1 MAFAGMKIAGKCP
14 PGMSSRPWAFT
25 RSIRSRG
32 KYQLGAPLFDKI
44 TLSTGPEKKFVI
56 TANKESDGHIYV
68 QEVYLN
74 EKKLDRTWITH
85 EEIMN
90 GGELKFVLSTRP

>member
-25 RSIRSRG
+25 RSIRSRENTSWA
-32 KYQLGAPLFDKI
+32 LRCS

>member
-1 MAFAGMKIAGKCP
+1 
-14 PGMSSRPWAFT
+14 MSDEVR
-25 RSIRSRG
+25 
-32 KYQLGAPLFDKI
+32 
-44 TLSTGPEKKFVI
+44 KKFVI

>member
-1 MAFAGMKIAGKCP
+1 
-14 PGMSSRPWAFT
+14 MSAWYVFSAMGFYPVNPVE
-25 RSIRSRG
+25 G
-32 KYQLGAPLFDKI
+32 NYQFGAPLFDKI

>member
-1 MAFAGMKIAGKCP
+1 MKIAGKCP

-25 RSIRSRG
+25 RSIRSRENTSWA
-32 KYQLGAPLFDKI
+32 APLFDKI

-56 TANKESDGHIYV
+56 TANKESDRHIYV

>member
-1 MAFAGMKIAGKCP
+1 M
-14 PGMSSRPWAFT
+14 RYL
-25 RSIRSRG
+25 R
-32 KYQLGAPLFDKI
+32 D
-44 TLSTGPEKKFVI
+44 
-56 TANKESDGHIYV
+56 DYV

>member
-25 RSIRSRG
+25 RSIR
-32 KYQLGAPLFDKI
+32 LGAPLFDKI

-56 TANKESDGHIYV
+56 TANKESDRHIYV

-90 GGELKFVLSTRP
+90 GGELKFVLSTHP

>member
-1 MAFAGMKIAGKCP
+1 
-14 PGMSSRPWAFT
+14 MSSRHGLLPVNPVEGKIPVG
-25 RSIRSRG
+25 RSAVR
-32 KYQLGAPLFDKI
+32 QNNPLDR
-44 TLSTGPEKKFVI
+44 PEKKFVI
-56 TANKESDGHIYV
+56 TANKESDRHIYV

>member
-1 MAFAGMKIAGKCP
+1 
-14 PGMSSRPWAFT
+14 MSAWYVFSAMGFYPVNPVE
-25 RSIRSRG
+25 G

-68 QEVYLN
+68 
-74 EKKLDRTWITH
+74 H